1 MNVVAHQ
8 AIGMDCAASVM
19 GGTRQPIEIEQEIFF
34 GVEADRTIVA
44 PLDDVERDLWQDQ
57 TGSAGHG

>member
-1 MNVVAHQ
+1 VRSA
-8 AIGMDCAASVM
+8 
-19 GGTRQPIEIEQEIFF
+19 RQPVEIEQEIIL
-34 GVEADRTIVA
+34 GVEADRTVVA